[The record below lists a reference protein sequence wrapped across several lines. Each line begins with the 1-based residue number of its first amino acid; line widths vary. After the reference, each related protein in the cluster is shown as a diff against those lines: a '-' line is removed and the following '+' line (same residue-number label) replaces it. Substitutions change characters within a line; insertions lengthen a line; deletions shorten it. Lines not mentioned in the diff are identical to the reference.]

1 MIIIL
6 VKNAYNLSTI
16 LYNKKKLKKR
26 NELKKVNNL
35 SSKNI
40 IIL

>member
-1 MIIIL
+1 MIVIL
-6 VKNAYNLSTI
+6 VKNVYNLSKI
-16 LYNKKKLKKR
+16 LYNKKKFKKR